1 MQLFSPVTSAYL
13 EKLAAET
20 SGIKSAEEEFLHVR
34 VGNWIATLP
43 EDERDGPHPTN
54 ILHQHFDAVPRR
66 LQNAMMRLGYT
77 LKRLRYDGETIV
89 YWIR

>member
-1 MQLFSPVTSAYL
+1 MQQFSPKMPAYL
-13 EKLAAET
+13 QKLAAQT
-20 SGIKSAEEEFLHVR
+20 SGIELTQKESLHVQ

-43 EDERDGPHPTN
+43 EGDRNGPHPMN
-54 ILHQHFDAVPRR
+54 VLHQQFDAAPRC

-77 LKRLRYDGETIV
+77 LKRLRYEGETIA